1 MLEQQRRNLLSPV
14 RNDLDFLQ
22 QRASHQHNR
31 FRQSHQLLNRVY
43 RPVIS
48 TTRAA
53 LDNITRLPSRYVL
66 HIVIILVVPLAL
78 LFSPML
84 RTRPA
89 FEPVMP
95 STPLDSTLTGIGP
108 INIPEQRDAGGMRIG
123 DPPLLDVDALPMP
136 LSLTSRSEALAP
148 VMVPATISGEGVK
161 LRDGPGLE
169 YDDVATITDGTSVQ
183 VIGRHGDWFRVREHA
198 GATVYWVAGEWLSLP
213 EAAIYTLFEVPESEI
228 PPPPPPRVGT
238 VREHNLNLRD
248 GPGTN
253 YVSMAR
259 LEAGQEFSLVEQ
271 YQGWMHIANN
281 DFNGWVST
289 EFLEIGD
296 GIMHRVPTAETI
308 PDPNP
313 PLVGFVNQ
321 NQVNARKGPGT
332 AYEKV
337 STLNAESKVDLL
349 ARHKDWY
356 RVQLAD
362 GTRAWVYQE
371 LLNVTP
377 MAHRRV
383 PITNDIPALPAPPR
397 SVIHGA
403 SSQYSGSTV
412 DQGGGNSTAF
422 SPAPPVRASGDVAG
436 LAAQFVGYRYTY
448 GGSSPG
454 SGFDCSGLVA
464 YVYRQYG
471 IHLPHN
477 AAAQYSTAYGAMIG
491 GMQNLAPGDLM
502 FFANT
507 GGGRGI
513 THVSIYLG
521 GGRMVH
527 AMMPGLGVQ
536 VSSIWE
542 NYWTSHYVG
551 AIRPYR

>member
-1 MLEQQRRNLLSPV
+1 MLEQQRGTLLSPV

-22 QRASHQHNR
+22 QRASHQHHR
-31 FRQSHQLLNRVY
+31 FRQSHQLFTRVY
-43 RPVIS
+43 HSVTAI
-48 TTRAA
+48 TGTA
-53 LDNITRLPSRYVL
+53 LRGITQLPSRYVL
-66 HIVIILVVPLAL
+66 HIVVALVVPLAL
-78 LFSPML
+78 LFSHIL
-84 RTRPA
+84 VTRPT
-89 FEPVMP
+89 FEPAMP
-95 STPLDSTLTGIGP
+95 FTPLDDTLTGIGP
-108 INIPEQRDAGGMRIG
+108 VSIPEQHDASGMRIG
-123 DPPLLDVDALPMP
+123 DPPLLDIDALPMP

-148 VMVPATISGEGVK
+148 IMVPATISGEVVK

-169 YDDVATITDGTSVQ
+169 YDDVATISDGAAVQ
-183 VIGRHGDWFRVREHA
+183 VIGRYGDWFRVRENA
-198 GATVYWVAGEWLSLP
+198 GATVYWVAGELLSLP
-213 EAAIYTLFEVPESEI
+213 EAAIYTLFEVPQSEI

-253 YVSMAR
+253 YVSMVK

-337 STLNAESKVDLL
+337 STLNAEGKVDLL

-362 GTRAWVYQE
+362 GTRAWVYRE

-383 PITNDIPALPAPPR
+383 PITNDIPALPAPPPPT
-397 SVIHGA
+397 VHGA
-403 SSQYSGSTV
+403 SSQHSGSSV
-412 DQGGGNSTAF
+412 GRGGGNSTAF

-436 LAAQFVGYRYTY
+436 FAAQFVGYRDRK
-448 GGSSPG
+448 S
-454 SGFDCSGLVA
+454 V
-464 YVYRQYG
+464 V
-471 IHLPHN
+471 
-477 AAAQYSTAYGAMIG
+477 
-491 GMQNLAPGDLM
+491 
-502 FFANT
+502 
-507 GGGRGI
+507 
-513 THVSIYLG
+513 
-521 GGRMVH
+521 
-527 AMMPGLGVQ
+527 
-536 VSSIWE
+536 
-542 NYWTSHYVG
+542 
-551 AIRPYR
+551 

>member
-1 MLEQQRRNLLSPV
+1 MLEQQRGTLLSPV
-14 RNDLDFLQ
+14 RSDLDFLQ
-22 QRASHQHNR
+22 QRIRYQHNR
-31 FRQSHQLLNRVY
+31 FRQSHRLFTRVY
-43 RPVIS
+43 RSVIAITS
-48 TTRAA
+48 TTVRR
-53 LDNITRLPSRYVL
+53 IPHLPSRYVL
-66 HIVIILVVPLAL
+66 HIVVALVVPLAL
-78 LFSPML
+78 LFNHIL
-84 RTRPA
+84 VTRPA
-89 FEPVMP
+89 FEPAVP
-95 STPLDSTLTGIGP
+95 STSLDDTLTGIGP
-108 INIPEQRDAGGMRIG
+108 ISFPEQRDASGMRIG

-148 VMVPATISGEGVK
+148 VMVPATISGEAVR

-169 YDDVATITDGTSVQ
+169 YDDVATITDGTPVQ
-183 VIGRHGDWFRVREHA
+183 VIGRYGDWFRVRKNEE
-198 GATVYWVAGEWLSLP
+198 ATVYWVAGELLSLP
-213 EAAIYTLFEVPESEI
+213 EAAIYTLFEVPPSEI

-238 VREHNLNLRD
+238 VREDNLNLRD

-253 YVSMAR
+253 YVSMAK
-259 LEAGQEFSLVEQ
+259 LEAGQVFSLLEQ
-271 YQGWMHIANN
+271 YQGWMHIAND

-321 NQVNARKGPGT
+321 NQVNVRKGPGT

-337 STLNAESKVDLL
+337 GTLNAESKVDLL

-397 SVIHGA
+397 PAVHGA

-412 DQGGGNSTAF
+412 GQGGGNSTAF
-422 SPAPPVRASGDVAG
+422 SPAASVPASGDVAG
-436 LAAQFVGYRYTY
+436 FAAQFVGYRYAY

-513 THVSIYLG
+513 THVAIYLG